1 MKINLKAFLTS
12 LVMLLTVGILAPVG
26 VTLAQEEK
34 VLNVA
39 IASEPPSIDPAL
51 GNENISGA
59 VIRNAF
65 ERLTW
70 LDTEGVPQ
78 PAAAESWEI
87 SEDGLVYTFHIREG
101 AQWTNGEPVTAHN
114 FEYSWKRVLNPDT
127 LSPAAGLFYVIEGA
141 EAYNIGD
148 GAVEDVGVKA
158 LDDYTLEVT
167 LDSPAPY
174 FLDLINGQTFSPV
187 LQSVVEAHSDWAA
200 EAGENYV
207 SNGPFK
213 LTEWVHSG
221 NIMLEK
227 NDTYWDSENVHLDAV
242 NMQIIESQA
251 TANTAFQAG
260 EIDYVGNPFTY
271 VSLDAIDLYREND
284 QLTIVDDG
292 SVYFYT
298 INTEDELMSNVN
310 MRKALALA
318 IDRQGL
324 IDNVLKGGEKP
335 AMGVVPPSIKGFE
348 DKDPYFPDNDPE
360 GAKDY
365 LQMALEE
372 LGISDPSDVTISLDF
387 NTSEAHSAVAQF
399 IQNNWIQTLGIN
411 VELSNAEWQV
421 HLDTLAN
428 QDYQVAR
435 LGWSSRYNDG
445 TSLLNMYLTTTTGNN
460 HTGWES
466 EEYRNL
472 IQQADNEL
480 DPVKRVDLLKEAE
493 ALMIEDMPII
503 PIYYYSNPYVVQDR
517 VINMVP
523 DALGHVNLK
532 MVDIVEE

>member
-1 MKINLKAFLTS
+1 MKMKMKVFLS
-12 LVMLLTVGILAPVG
+12 LWTLLLTISFFAPPP

-34 VLNVA
+34 ILNVA
-39 IASEPPSIDPAL
+39 IASEPPSLDPAL

-70 LDTEGVPQ
+70 LDTEGVAQ

-87 SEDGLVYTFHIREG
+87 SEDGLIYTFKIRED
-101 AQWTNGEPVTAHN
+101 AHWTNGEPVTAHD
-114 FEYSWKRVLNPDT
+114 FEYSWKRVLNPET

-141 EAYNIGD
+141 EAFNSGD
-148 GAVEDVGVKA
+148 GTVEEVGVKA

-187 LQSVVEAHSDWAA
+187 LQSVVEANSAWAT

-213 LTEWVHSG
+213 LVDWVHSG
-221 NIMLEK
+221 NITLAK
-227 NDTYWDSENVHLDAV
+227 NETYWDSDNVHLDGV

-298 INTEDELMSNVN
+298 INTDDELMSNVN

-335 AMGVVPPSIKGFE
+335 ALGVVPPSIKGFE
-348 DKDPYFPDNDPE
+348 DKEAYFPDNDPE
-360 GAKDY
+360 GAKEY
-365 LQMALEE
+365 FNTALEE
-372 LGISDPSDVTISLDF
+372 LGITNPSDVTISLAF

-421 HLDTLAN
+421 HLDILAN

-466 EEYRNL
+466 EAYRNL
-472 IQQADNEL
+472 IEQADNEL
-480 DPVKRVDLLKEAE
+480 DATKRVDLLKEAE
-493 ALMIEDMPII
+493 ALLIEDMPII

-532 MVDIVEE
+532 MVDLVTE

>member
-1 MKINLKAFLTS
+1 M
-12 LVMLLTVGILAPVG
+12 G
-26 VTLAQEEK
+26 V
-34 VLNVA
+34 
-39 IASEPPSIDPAL
+39 
-51 GNENISGA
+51 A
-59 VIRNAF
+59 V
-65 ERLTW
+65 
-70 LDTEGVPQ
+70 
-78 PAAAESWEI
+78 
-87 SEDGLVYTFHIREG
+87 
-101 AQWTNGEPVTAHN
+101 
-114 FEYSWKRVLNPDT
+114 
-127 LSPAAGLFYVIEGA
+127 
-141 EAYNIGD
+141 
-148 GAVEDVGVKA
+148 
-158 LDDYTLEVT
+158 
-167 LDSPAPY
+167 
-174 FLDLINGQTFSPV
+174 
-187 LQSVVEAHSDWAA
+187 
-200 EAGENYV
+200 
-207 SNGPFK
+207 
-213 LTEWVHSG
+213 
-221 NIMLEK
+221 
-227 NDTYWDSENVHLDAV
+227 DAV

-298 INTEDELMSNVN
+298 VNTEDEIMSNVN

-348 DKDPYFPDNDPE
+348 DKEAYFPDNDPE
-360 GAKDY
+360 GAKEYFDV
-365 LQMALEE
+365 ALEE
-372 LGISDPSDVTISLDF
+372 LGFSDPSEVTISLNF

-472 IQQADNEL
+472 IEQADNEL
-480 DPVKRVDLLKEAE
+480 DAIKRVDLLKEAE
-493 ALMIEDMPII
+493 ALLIEDMPII

-532 MVDIVEE
+532 MVDIVAE